1 MRHDAN
7 GSDLKA
13 FQDCIAGQDYSML
26 SLTESAGPGTET
38 VQLRRQRIGVAYQIV
53 EPLIVMADAMV
64 LVGASVAGGA
74 LYHWISGYPLND
86 APLYAAYGVIAS
98 LAYALAG
105 YRWELYR
112 LRLLMQ
118 RKRDYARV
126 AGCWLWAIL
135 VVSVVMFLLKR
146 GNEISRGSV
155 ICFAV
160 LASVTLLSWR
170 AVLKRLLRVAIDRGA
185 IHGRRV
191 VVLGCEE
198 ELAVIGVGDLMILC
212 GLDEVARI
220 SVPKIS
226 RARTELRYAAVDAA
240 IDRAC
245 MTSAE
250 EVILAFPWGDKAQ
263 LELVRDRLRRS
274 PLPVRLLPDR
284 SVQSVLDYHSWGPR
298 ELPLVEIQRAPLSP
312 PERAAKRAV
321 DLLLA
326 AFALIT
332 LMPLMLAVACAIRL
346 GSPGPAI
353 FRQRRKGFNG
363 REFVIY
369 KFRTMTVMEDS
380 GTIVQA
386 CRTDHRVTPFGR
398 ILRRTSIDELPQ
410 LFNVLIGNMSLV
422 GPRPHALAHDS
433 DYGQA
438 ISSYAFR
445 HHVKPGITGWAQV
458 NGFRGET
465 RRLEQ
470 MSKRIELD
478 LWYINNWSLALDL
491 QILFRTSFEIVWGR
505 NAY

>member
-1 MRHDAN
+1 
-7 GSDLKA
+7 
-13 FQDCIAGQDYSML
+13 ML
-26 SLTESAGPGTET
+26 SLIEEAGARSET
-38 VQLRRQRIGVAYQIV
+38 VPVRRQRLGLAYQII
-53 EPLIVMADAMV
+53 EPLVVVADSIV

-74 LYHWISGYPLND
+74 FYHWIAGYPFNE
-86 APLYAAYGVIAS
+86 AALYAAYGLIAS
-98 LAYALAG
+98 LAYALAA

-112 LRLLMQ
+112 LRLLVQ

-126 AGCWLWAIL
+126 VGCWLWAIL
-135 VVSVVMFLLKR
+135 VVSVVLFLLKQ
-146 GNEISRGSV
+146 GNEVSRGSI

-160 LASVTLLSWR
+160 LASLSLLTWR
-170 AVLKRLLRVAIDRGA
+170 AVLKYSLRVAIDRGA

-220 SVPKIS
+220 TMPKLS
-226 RARTELRYAAVDAA
+226 GLRSEQRYAAIDAA

-245 MTSAE
+245 KMSAE
-250 EVILAFPWGDKAQ
+250 EVILAFPWSDKAQ

-284 SVQSVLDYHSWGPR
+284 SAQAILDYHSWGPR
-298 ELPLVEIQRAPLSP
+298 ELPLVEIQRAPLSA
-312 PERAAKRAV
+312 PERAAKRVV
-321 DLLLA
+321 DLSLA
-326 AFALIT
+326 GFALIT
-332 LMPLMLAVACAIRL
+332 LMPTMLLVACAIRL

-386 CRTDHRVTPFGR
+386 CKSDHRVTPLGR

-433 DYGQA
+433 DYGQV

>member
-1 MRHDAN
+1 
-7 GSDLKA
+7 
-13 FQDCIAGQDYSML
+13 ML
-26 SLTESAGPGTET
+26 SLTESAGSGSET
-38 VQLRRQRIGVAYQIV
+38 VPIRRQRLGLAYQII
-53 EPLIVMADAMV
+53 EPLLVIADSIV
-64 LVGASVAGGA
+64 LVGASIAGGA
-74 LYHWISGYPLND
+74 LYHGMVGYPFND
-86 APLYAAYGVIAS
+86 VPLYAAYGVIAS
-98 LAYALAG
+98 LAYALAA

-112 LRLLMQ
+112 LRLLVQ

-126 AGCWLWAIL
+126 VGCWLWAVL
-135 VVSVVMFLLKR
+135 VVSVVLFLMKQ
-146 GNEISRGSV
+146 GGEISRGSI

-160 LASVTLLSWR
+160 LASLALLSWR
-170 AVLKRLLRVAIDRGA
+170 ALLKHALRAAIDRGA
-185 IHGRRV
+185 VHGRRV

-212 GLDEVARI
+212 GLDEIARI
-220 SVPKIS
+220 CVPRS
-226 RARTELRYAAVDAA
+226 SEPSELRYAAIDAA
-240 IDRAC
+240 IDRAGK
-245 MTSAE
+245 MSAE
-250 EVILAFPWGDKAQ
+250 EVVLAFPWNNKAQ

-284 SVQSVLDYHSWGPR
+284 SVQGILSYHSWGPR
-298 ELPLVEIQRAPLSP
+298 ELPLVELQRAPLSA
-312 PERAAKRAV
+312 PERVAKRIV
-321 DLLLA
+321 DLLIA
-326 AFALIT
+326 GFALIA
-332 LMPLMLAVACAIRL
+332 LMPMMLATACMVRL

-353 FRQRRKGFNG
+353 FRQRRRGFNG

-380 GTIVQA
+380 DTIIQA
-386 CRTDHRVTPFGR
+386 QKSDQRVTALGR
-398 ILRRTSIDELPQ
+398 VLRRTSIDELPQ

-433 DYGQA
+433 DYGQV

-465 RRLEQ
+465 PRLEQ

-478 LWYINNWSLALDL
+478 LWYINNWSLTLDL
-491 QILFRTSFEIVWGR
+491 QIMLRTSFEIVWGR